1 MILSKFVLKLSNVTF
16 YNDILFFSILVHIN
30 EQFYYKQRIKTR
42 ENNNKKSDDK
52 KWRLKV
58 SKVSDTLKVKRQ
70 NRHDP

>member
-52 KWRLKV
+52 K
-58 SKVSDTLKVKRQ
+58 
-70 NRHDP
+70 